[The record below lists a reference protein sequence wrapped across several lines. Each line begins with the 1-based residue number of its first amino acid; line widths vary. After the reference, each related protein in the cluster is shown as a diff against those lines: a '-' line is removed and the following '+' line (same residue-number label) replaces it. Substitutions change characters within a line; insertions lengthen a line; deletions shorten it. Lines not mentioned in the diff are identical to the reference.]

1 MNIRYLTRA
10 GLFDWLLTVL
20 FCWARKYS
28 RKNSRRIG
36 KLIDQRL
43 ENLKGT
49 GHGLV
54 MRGLEGPS
62 QSVTRGTDIILH
74 CRYDLEDGD
83 RLYAVKWFHGTREF
97 YRFQPEL
104 QPPARF
110 FPIEDVYVDVSW
122 YQLTWRVLCCLTNWF
137 RHRSSRPTPRNLSSA
152 MLVRQNMNLN
162 FKLWYTWNISSVI
175 FFPRLQM
182 QMNVTMMDGT
192 TSSTHSSR
200 DVGYL
205 PMRSVS
211 RGDIRNRLP
220 WDEHHHSW

>member
-1 MNIRYLTRA
+1 M
-10 GLFDWLLTVL
+10 
-20 FCWARKYS
+20 
-28 RKNSRRIG
+28 
-36 KLIDQRL
+36 LIDQRL

-110 FPIEDVYVDVSW
+110 FPIEDVYVDVS
-122 YQLTWRVLCCLTNWF
+122 
-137 RHRSSRPTPRNLSSA
+137 
-152 MLVRQNMNLN
+152 
-162 FKLWYTWNISSVI
+162 
-175 FFPRLQM
+175 
-182 QMNVTMMDGT
+182 
-192 TSSTHSSR
+192 
-200 DVGYL
+200 
-205 PMRSVS
+205 
-211 RGDIRNRLP
+211 
-220 WDEHHHSW
+220 